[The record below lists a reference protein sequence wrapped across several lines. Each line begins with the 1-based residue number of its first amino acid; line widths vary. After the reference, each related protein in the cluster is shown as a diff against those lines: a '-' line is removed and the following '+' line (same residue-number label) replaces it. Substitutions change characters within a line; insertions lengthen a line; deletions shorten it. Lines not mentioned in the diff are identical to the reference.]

1 MAKNDTDE
9 IMKVSKL
16 DTILRAI
23 LLKTKDD
30 YQIWLSSDEEG
41 NQIRPMHSNME
52 FSVCVDND
60 SKRVIL
66 FPQH

>member
-1 MAKNDTDE
+1 MAKKNTDE

-16 DTILRAI
+16 GTILRSI
-23 LLKTKDD
+23 LLNTKED

-41 NQIRPMHSNME
+41 NQIKPMHTDIE
-52 FSVCVDND
+52 LSVCIDKY